1 MARPGLAEA
10 TGLARR
16 ALTRPFLQLSWAIA
30 ALLLLAA
37 FVPGRI
43 TVNDPLFG
51 ELDRL
56 LPPVCDHLFGT
67 DNFGRDLF
75 ARVVFGAQ
83 ETVKA
88 VIIAV
93 LVGLLLGST
102 LGLVAGWYGGLA
114 DDAIMRL
121 VDVLLSVPTLMIAL
135 AIIAVL
141 GFGTVNLAIAVGIG
155 SVASFARVMRG
166 EILRLRAAEWVEASA
181 FCGTA
186 QWRLVLIRLLPNAFG
201 PIAVLATI
209 EAGCRNERV

>member
-1 MARPGLAEA
+1 MTHHDFASQDSPASMARPWLAGA
-10 TGLARR
+10 TGLTRR
-16 ALTRPFLQLSWAIA
+16 ALTRPFLLLSWAIA

-37 FVPGRI
+37 LAPGRI
-43 TVNDPLFG
+43 AVNDPLFG
-51 ELDRL
+51 EFDRL
-56 LPPVCDHLFGT
+56 LPPVGDHLFGT

-155 SVASFARVMRG
+155 SVASFARVTR
-166 EILRLRAAEWVEASA
+166 
-181 FCGTA
+181 C
-186 QWRLVLIRLLPNAFG
+186 
-201 PIAVLATI
+201 
-209 EAGCRNERV
+209 AGGRPLSVIGG